1 MKSVYYGESAQDLC
15 LGTCRGLGFDI
26 GREGRGGGGEGEAG
40 CRFIKVLTLWFLS
53 TKQTQ
58 HTWNGSTES
67 VGRTS
72 PTRRAQKEES
82 QYFILKNLQE
92 KKKCSLQFVFFLS
105 FSFLCLLLFGYFIYL
120 FLLFLCR
127 APPVFFVAASV
138 QHGLTDRESSIFFI

>member
-26 GREGRGGGGEGEAG
+26 GREGRGVGGEGEAG

-82 QYFILKNLQE
+82 QYFIFKNLQE
-92 KKKCSLQFVFFLS
+92 KKNAVYSLCSFSLFLFFVFF
-105 FSFLCLLLFGYFIYL
+105 CLVILFIY
-120 FLLFLCR
+120 FC
-127 APPVFFVAASV
+127 FFYVGR
-138 QHGLTDRESSIFFI
+138 HHFFSWQRQYSMD